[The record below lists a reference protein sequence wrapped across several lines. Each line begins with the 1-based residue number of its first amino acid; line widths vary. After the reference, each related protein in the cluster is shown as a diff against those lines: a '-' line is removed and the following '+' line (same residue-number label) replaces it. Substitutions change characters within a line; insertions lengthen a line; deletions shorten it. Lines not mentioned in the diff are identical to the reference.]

1 MAEVTIYPEYD
12 ASVTR
17 QPTSGDWNS
26 IITGDGTG
34 VSTTLHV
41 VVSSYVFTYFC
52 WRIYSRFDTTSIPTN
67 AIITSATIKR
77 YFYQVTGTNVL
88 AEIMRLTKSDDL
100 SSDDASLYQSITSTH
115 ATTTTDVG
123 NDFEWETFTIDG
135 NLLTYLQTQVT
146 AGNKTAVLLRNK
158 MDYNENAPSGINA
171 HYFYGLDDDDVS
183 GTDYRP
189 YLTVNYT
196 IPVDTNFD
204 FQNGTVHIGSNANIH
219 I

>member
-1 MAEVTIYPEYD
+1 MPEVTIYPEYD
-12 ASVTR
+12 ASVVR
-17 QPTSGDWNS
+17 SAAGSYASVVD
-26 IITGDGTG
+26 GDGTG
-34 VSTTLHV
+34 VSTTSHV
-41 VVSSYVFTYFC
+41 VVASVVVTYFV
-52 WRIYSRFDTTSIPTN
+52 WRVYSRFDTTSIPTN
-67 AIITSATIKR
+67 AIIKSATIKR
-77 YFYQVTGTNVL
+77 YFYQVVGTNTQ

-135 NLLTYLQTQVT
+135 DLLTYLQTQVT
-146 AGNKTAVLLRNK
+146 AGNKTAVLLRTK
-158 MDYNENAPSGINA
+158 LDYNENPPSA
-171 HYFYGLDDDDVS
+171 QEQHYFYGLDDDDVS

-189 YLTVNYT
+189 YLTVNYI

-204 FQNGTVHIGSNANIH
+204 FQNGTVHIGSDANIH